1 MHLPECE
8 GWPFVVVWTPEA
20 SGGAQFPA
28 RDSADHLP
36 AARRA
41 GGCDIA
47 GGVPGV
53 HAHHEA
59 TGPHGGLEEHVG
71 CAAADVGG
79 W

>member
-1 MHLPECE
+1 M
-8 GWPFVVVWTPEA
+8 VVRTPEA

-36 AARRA
+36 PGQPGEP